1 VTITLAL
8 AGLTAEDKQT
18 LLYGDAPLLRD
29 VVAIAAFGDANY
41 APRISLSERADTTG
55 SAARSQDVPSAAAG
69 AAARRLRADAP
80 LLVDA
85 TIAQLGAE
93 QALAVYAR
101 LTSDS
106 LAAALTQLGV
116 SGVGLT
122 LESGPTIVK
131 PSCPGTSG
139 CLPGGDAYDS
149 FAGLSVAL
157 ACAEGW
163 SVEGAFTLATL
174 FVPSDAE
181 CAARCYEAYDCHF
194 FETAAGDEDDGARV
208 CRLMHEGD
216 GENVM
221 EAEAGTALCTFPT
234 EPAHVNVSAAAAQ
247 AFADRTY
254 SMPGAP
260 PPPPHLPLRRLNGA
274 PLQDLPPSPCTTPAA

>member
-1 VTITLAL
+1 
-8 AGLTAEDKQT
+8 
-18 LLYGDAPLLRD
+18 
-29 VVAIAAFGDANY
+29 VAIAAFGDANY
-41 APRISLSERADTTG
+41 ASRISLSERADT
-55 SAARSQDVPSAAAG
+55 AAR
-69 AAARRLRADAP
+69 AARRLQQSGDV
-80 LLVDA
+80 LLVDVA
-85 TIAQLGAE
+85 IAQLGAE

-101 LTSDS
+101 LSADS
-106 LAAALTQLGV
+106 LAAALAQQPGA

-122 LESGPTIVK
+122 LVAGPTIVK
-131 PSCPGTSG
+131 PSCPGTPG

-194 FETAAGDEDDGARV
+194 FESAAGDADDDARV

-216 GENVM
+216 YENVM
-221 EAEAGTALCTFPT
+221 LPEAGTALCTFPT
-234 EPAHVNVSAAAAQ
+234 EPARVNVSAAATQ
-247 AFADRTY
+247 AFEARTY
-254 SMPGAP
+254 LMPGAP
-260 PPPPHLPLRRLNGA
+260 PPLPDLRCRRRI
-274 PLQDLPPSPCTTPAA
+274 CRCAAA